1 MEQFDT
7 DDILISQPKEEEK
20 KSTITCGQLLLILI
34 SCLLSLCAL
43 YYLFKTVQPSDVP
56 KISQFDLS
64 K

>member
-7 DDILISQPKEEEK
+7 DDILISQPKEEK